1 MSNLKIY
8 EGVAMAFAAE
18 GVDTHFGLMGDGNMH
33 WMTAMS
39 HLDGMTTFSVR
50 HEHCAVLM
58 AMGYHSMTG
67 KVGVASVTHGPGF
80 TQTMTA
86 LMTGSRN
93 NIPLVIFAG
102 EAPLGAAWYL
112 QAMDQAPL
120 ATACGAHYIAA
131 HSPQR
136 IHQYIREAFFIAQSE
151 RKPVVLGMPLDL
163 QKLPMPNVGEYQPS
177 ASLLPQVARMP
188 PDLAQV
194 DAVVAKL
201 VAAKCPVIVAGR
213 GVMLSDARAEV
224 EALAEATGAMLGTSL
239 LAKGMYDHHP
249 HSLGIVGG
257 YARYV
262 AREVG
267 QQTDLVIAFGAKLGR
282 FTTDG
287 GKMFPKA
294 EIVQVDI
301 NPTGFHEA
309 LDVAD
314 LYLRADAKLTAAAML
329 EKLKGH
335 GKTAANIR
343 SPALSK
349 RLKEEPADITPYPEG
364 DGLDPRRVF
373 EELERVI
380 PTDYEFVSGSA
391 HQAYWHTAMRYAA
404 PENYHAIRAFGA
416 VGNALSFAIGVATA
430 AKNAGKNGRV
440 ALFEGDGGLIMHIQE
455 LESLKRQ
462 GVKLLIVCVND
473 GAFGAEIHKLRVE
486 GIDDSGAVFG
496 RPAFEQM
503 AKAFGLRGVT
513 ITDVGQ
519 LKAAMAAYE
528 KSDCAEIWDVHV
540 SDEVM
545 APPMRD
551 EVAALRK
558 AK

>member
-1 MSNLKIY
+1 MSNVKVY
-8 EGVAMAFAAE
+8 EAVAQAFAAE
-18 GVDTHFGLMGDGNMH
+18 GVDCHFGLMGDGNMH

-58 AMGYHSMTG
+58 AIGYHSMTG

-86 LMTGSRN
+86 LVTAARN
-93 NIPLVIFAG
+93 SIPLVIFAG

-120 ATACGAHYIAA
+120 AVACGAHYIAA
-131 HSPQR
+131 HSAPR
-136 IHQYIREAFFIAQSE
+136 MNLYVREAFYIAQSE

-177 ASLLPQVARMP
+177 GSLLPPVTRLP
-188 PDLAQV
+188 PDPKQV
-194 DAVVAKL
+194 DEVVAKL
-201 VAAKCPVIVAGR
+201 AAAKCPVIVAGR
-213 GVMLSDARAEV
+213 GVMLSDACAEV
-224 EALAEATGAMLGTSL
+224 EALADQAGAMLGTSL
-239 LAKGMYDHHP
+239 MAKGMFDHHP
-249 HSLGIVGG
+249 HSLNIVGG

-262 AREVG
+262 SREVG
-267 QQTDLVIAFGAKLGR
+267 QQTDLVVGFGAKLGR

-301 NPTGFHEA
+301 NPTGFHEG

-314 LYLRADAKLTAAAML
+314 VYLRADAKLAAAAML
-329 EKLKGH
+329 EKLKSH
-335 GKTAANIR
+335 GKTSANIR
-343 SPALSK
+343 SAALSK
-349 RLKEEPADITPYPEG
+349 RLKEEPADVTPYPSD
-364 DGLDPRRVF
+364 DGLDPRLVF

-391 HQAYWHTAMRYAA
+391 HQAYWHTAMRYAD
-404 PENYHAIRAFGA
+404 PKKYHAIRAFGA

-430 AKNAGKNGRV
+430 AKNGRV
-440 ALFEGDGGLIMHIQE
+440 VLFEGDGGLLMHIQE

-462 GVKLLIVCVND
+462 SVKLLIVCVND

-486 GIDDSGAVFG
+486 GVDDSGAVFG
-496 RPAFEQM
+496 RPAFEAA

-513 ITDVGQ
+513 ITNVDQ
-519 LKAAMAAYE
+519 FRAAMAAYE

-540 SDEVM
+540 SDQVM

-551 EVAALRK
+551 EVAALK
-558 AK
+558 NLG